1 MAVSYISWQEGII
14 LGTKYQASNI
24 KHQAPNIKH
33 GQIQRSI
40 WPSSTRQ
47 SCALPFRKCLDLDQ
61 NMKSHPQLDVAFWIL
76 MSYFGVQVCPITF
89 HAGCFHLLE
98 DITKSLL
105 AKSLHVPRAS
115 EIKTFS
121 EPEAKE
127 KTSVQKFW
135 TLVIS
140 YIGGD
145 RHWNIIQKWKRTS
158 LDFPRRDSNC
168 TQMCTLSAAFSVIVC
183 LWGNAIIWP
192 RNATF

>member
-14 LGTKYQASNI
+14 LGTKYQASNTKYQASNIKHQAPNI

-61 NMKSHPQLDVAFWIL
+61 NMKSHPQVDDAFWIL

-98 DITKSLL
+98 NITKSLL
-105 AKSLHVPRAS
+105 AKSLHVPHAS
-115 EIKTFS
+115 EIRGGRQMSSKKFS
-121 EPEAKE
+121 FNISKE
-127 KTSVQKFW
+127 
-135 TLVIS
+135 I
-140 YIGGD
+140 
-145 RHWNIIQKWKRTS
+145 
-158 LDFPRRDSNC
+158 
-168 TQMCTLSAAFSVIVC
+168 
-183 LWGNAIIWP
+183 
-192 RNATF
+192 